1 MADSKLKIDIRRD
14 RILELLR
21 QSGKVQVSELSK
33 ELGATPVT
41 IRNDLDSLER
51 DGYLVRIQGGAL
63 LRARSVDSWNGP
75 DQEMVCQ
82 AEKRAIARAVA
93 AQIPDGSTLFINSG
107 TTTHC
112 IAEELKECRNIN
124 VVTNS
129 LAVAM
134 ELGKQPLI
142 HVLLLGGEI
151 NAQYGFTYGTDAE
164 AQLHRYQAG
173 WAILSV
179 DGVSARGGV
188 TSFHA
193 EETPID
199 RMMIERS
206 KHIIIAADHTKI
218 NRTGFTR
225 ICDIGPEVSLL
236 ADQNGTSTAV
246 KLVTDQQCSRD
257 AVAELEALGMEVE
270 LA

>member
-21 QSGKVQVSELSK
+21 QSGKVLVSELSR

-41 IRNDLDSLER
+41 IRNDLDALER

-63 LRARSVDSWNGP
+63 LRARSADNWSGS
-75 DQEMVCQ
+75 QEVACQ
-82 AEKRAIARAVA
+82 EEKLAIAKAVV
-93 AQIPDGSTLFINSG
+93 AQIPDGSTLFLNSG

-112 IAEELKECRNIN
+112 IAAALKDRCGIN

-134 ELGKQPLI
+134 ELGKQPMI

-164 AQLHRYQAG
+164 EQLRRYQAG

-179 DGVSARGGV
+179 DGVSAKGGV
-188 TSFHA
+188 TSFHT
-193 EETPID
+193 EETNID
-199 RMMIERS
+199 RLMIERS
-206 KHIIIAADHTKI
+206 KHTMIAADHTKI
-218 NRTGFTR
+218 SRTGFAH
-225 ICDIGPEVSLL
+225 ICDVGP
-236 ADQNGTSTAV
+236 AV
-246 KLVTDQQCSRD
+246 HLVTDSACSAE
-257 AVAELEALGMEVE
+257 AVQELSAVGMTVE

>member
-21 QSGKVQVSELSK
+21 QTGKVLVSELSR

-41 IRNDLDSLER
+41 IRNDLDALER

-63 LRARSVDSWNGP
+63 LKARSVEQWGGT
-75 DQEMVCQ
+75 DQEIPCL
-82 AEKRAIARAVA
+82 AEKQAIARAVV
-93 AQIPDGSTLFINSG
+93 AQIPDGSTLFLNSG
-107 TTTHC
+107 STTHC
-112 IAEELKECRNIN
+112 IAAALKERRNIN

-151 NAQYGFTYGTDAE
+151 NVQYGFTYGADAE
-164 AQLHRYQAG
+164 EQLRRYQAG

-179 DGVSARGGV
+179 DGVSAKGGV

-193 EETPID
+193 EETTID
-199 RMMIERS
+199 RMMIERA
-206 KHIIIAADHTKI
+206 KRVIIAADNTKI
-218 NRTGFTR
+218 SRTGFTH
-225 ICDIGPEVSLL
+225 ICEIGPE
-236 ADQNGTSTAV
+236 V
-246 KLVTDQQCSRD
+246 KLVTDQKCSRE
-257 AVAELEALGMEVE
+257 AVQELEALGMQVE

>member
-21 QSGKVQVSELSK
+21 QTGKVQVSELSK

-41 IRNDLDSLER
+41 IRNDLDALER

-63 LRARSVDSWNGP
+63 LRARSADNWTGA
-75 DQEMVCQ
+75 EQ
-82 AEKRAIARAVA
+82 AISCLEEKQAIAKAVV
-93 AQIPDGSTLFINSG
+93 AQIPDGSTLFLNSG

-112 IAEELKECRNIN
+112 IAAALKDRRNIN

-151 NAQYGFTYGTDAE
+151 NTQHGFTYGIDAE
-164 AQLHRYQAG
+164 EQLRRYQAG

-179 DGVSARGGV
+179 DGISAKGGV

-193 EETPID
+193 EETTID

-206 KHIIIAADHTKI
+206 KHVIIAADDTKI
-218 NRTGFTR
+218 SRTGFTH
-225 ICDIGPEVSLL
+225 ICDIGPS
-236 ADQNGTSTAV
+236 V
-246 KLVTDQQCSRD
+246 KLVTDQKCSRD
-257 AVAELEALGMEVE
+257 ALEELESLGMQIE

>member
-14 RILELLR
+14 RILEMLR
-21 QSGKVQVSELSK
+21 QSGKVLVSELSR

-41 IRNDLDSLER
+41 IRNDLDALER

-63 LRARSVDSWNGP
+63 LRTRSVDNWGGAN
-75 DQEMVCQ
+75 QEMACQ
-82 AEKRAIARAVA
+82 AEKLAIARAVV
-93 AQIPDGSTLFINSG
+93 AQIPDGSTLFLNSG

-112 IAEELKECRNIN
+112 IAAALKERCGIN

-129 LAVAM
+129 LAAAM
-134 ELGKQPLI
+134 ELGKQPMI

-151 NAQYGFTYGTDAE
+151 NVQYGFTYGADAE
-164 AQLHRYQAG
+164 EQLRRYQSG

-179 DGVSARGGV
+179 DGVSAKGGV

-193 EETPID
+193 EETTID

-206 KHIIIAADHTKI
+206 KHVIIAADSTKI
-218 NRTGFTR
+218 SRTGFTH
-225 ICDIGPEVSLL
+225 ICDIGP
-236 ADQNGTSTAV
+236 NV
-246 KLVTDQQCSRD
+246 KLITDPKCSQE
-257 AVAELEALGMEVE
+257 ALQELEALGMQIE

>member
-21 QSGKVQVSELSK
+21 QSGKVLVSELSR

-41 IRNDLDSLER
+41 IRNDLDALER

-63 LRARSVDSWNGP
+63 LKARSVDPWGTAE
-75 DQEMVCQ
+75 QEIPCLP
-82 AEKRAIARAVA
+82 EKQAIARAVV
-93 AQIPDGSTLFINSG
+93 AQIPDGSTLFLNSG
-107 TTTHC
+107 STTHC
-112 IAEELKECRNIN
+112 IAAALKERRNIN

-151 NAQYGFTYGTDAE
+151 NVQHGFTYGADAE
-164 AQLHRYQAG
+164 EQLRRYQAG

-179 DGVSARGGV
+179 DGVSAKGGV

-193 EETPID
+193 EETTID
-199 RMMIERS
+199 RMMIERA
-206 KHIIIAADHTKI
+206 KRVIIAADDTKI
-218 NRTGFTR
+218 SRTGFTH
-225 ICDIGPEVSLL
+225 ICDIGPEV
-236 ADQNGTSTAV
+236 
-246 KLVTDQQCSRD
+246 KLVTDLKCSRE
-257 AVAELEALGMEVE
+257 AVQELETLGMQIE

>member
-21 QSGKVQVSELSK
+21 QSGKVLVSELSR

-41 IRNDLDSLER
+41 IRNDLDALER

-63 LRARSVDSWNGP
+63 LRARSADNWSGS
-75 DQEMVCQ
+75 QEMACQ
-82 AEKRAIARAVA
+82 EEKLAIAKAVV
-93 AQIPDGSTLFINSG
+93 AQIPDGSTLFLNSG

-112 IAEELKECRNIN
+112 IAAALKDRCGIN

-134 ELGKQPLI
+134 ELGKQPMI

-164 AQLHRYQAG
+164 EQLRRYQAG

-179 DGVSARGGV
+179 DGVSAKGGV
-188 TSFHA
+188 TSFHT
-193 EETPID
+193 EETNID
-199 RMMIERS
+199 RLMIERS
-206 KHIIIAADHTKI
+206 KHVIIAADHTKI
-218 NRTGFTR
+218 SRTGFAH
-225 ICDIGPEVSLL
+225 ICDVGP
-236 ADQNGTSTAV
+236 AV
-246 KLVTDQQCSRD
+246 HLVTDPACSVEAMQELA
-257 AVAELEALGMEVE
+257 AVGMTVE